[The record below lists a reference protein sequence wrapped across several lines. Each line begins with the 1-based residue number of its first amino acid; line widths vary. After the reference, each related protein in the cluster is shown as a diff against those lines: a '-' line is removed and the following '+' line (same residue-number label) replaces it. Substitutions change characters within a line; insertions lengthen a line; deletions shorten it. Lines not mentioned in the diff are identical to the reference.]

1 MAAVCGGLC
10 PEPLLL
16 AELSLDSIET
26 VSENALSLS
35 GLSVRMPLKKYNHR
49 SSIPI
54 FCDDEDEFTE
64 NIVSSISY
72 HLHFCRYPCYRWR

>member
-1 MAAVCGGLC
+1 MAVCGGLC

-35 GLSVRMPLKKYNHR
+35 GLSVRMPMKIE
-49 SSIPI
+49 SSFVNRDILRRKGRI
-54 FCDDEDEFTE
+54 YIKLSE
-64 NIVSSISY
+64 
-72 HLHFCRYPCYRWR
+72 